1 MRVTAPGAWL
11 RHLAF
16 ALALAAAIP
25 VAALA
30 EPPAWAYPIPT
41 AGAAQAVDNGQPQHV
56 PGSTAGYTKSQLDD
70 FFAVADW
77 HPQDHGPLPDVV
89 AHGRGPDVY
98 ACGYCHRA
106 DGAGGPE
113 NARLAGL
120 PFGYILQQLADFRS
134 GARRTAVAGR
144 RPQALMMALAKALDE
159 DDARA
164 AAAYFST
171 QKPRRV
177 VRVSETNM
185 VPRTV
190 APGWFLAP
198 SPSGGTEPIAGRIIE
213 VPDDVGNF
221 ERRDTHAT
229 FTAYVPPGSI
239 AKGAAIVAGAAP
251 ARTPPCATCHGAG
264 LRGQGNIPGIAGR
277 SPSYLVRQLV
287 DIQTGARN
295 GQAVRVMKALV
306 ARLDGD
312 DLVAI
317 AAYVASLEP

>member
-1 MRVTAPGAWL
+1 M
-11 RHLAF
+11 
-16 ALALAAAIP
+16 AAI
-25 VAALA
+25 A
-30 EPPAWAYPIPT
+30 EPPAWAYPVPT
-41 AGAAQAVDNGQPQHV
+41 AGAGQAADDGRPQHV
-56 PGSTAGYTKSQLDD
+56 PGSTAAYTQSQLGD
-70 FFAVADW
+70 FFGVADW
-77 HPQDHGPLPDVV
+77 HPRDHGPLPDVV
-89 AHGRGPDVY
+89 AHGRQPDVY
-98 ACGYCHRA
+98 ACGSCHRA

-144 RPQALMMALAKALDE
+144 RPQALMIALAKALDE

-177 VRVSETNM
+177 VHVSEAGT

-198 SPSGGTEPIAGRIIE
+198 APGGGTESIAGRIIE

-229 FTAYVPPGSI
+229 FTAYVPPGSV

-251 ARTPPCATCHGAG
+251 SRTPPCATCHGAG

-287 DIQTGARN
+287 DMQTGARN
-295 GQAVRVMKALV
+295 GQAVQVMKALV
-306 ARLDGD
+306 GRLDAD
-312 DLVAI
+312 DLVAV